1 MRASIAGTGSSVP
14 KRVVDNAEMASLV
27 DTTDEWIRTR
37 TGIRE
42 RRVSDGQSTWQM
54 AEEAAKAALKDAGMK
69 ASELDL
75 IVVSTV
81 TPDYYTPSVSCILQG
96 RLGAARAAAF
106 DINAACSGF
115 VYGLDVCAR
124 YIESGRVG
132 KALLVCAESLTKIT
146 DYTDR
151 NTCVLF
157 GDGAGAVVLKATESG
172 GILDTIIAAD
182 GNGAAM
188 LTAKA
193 LPAANPFSPEPGPD
207 ILDSRADRFIAMD
220 GKEVYKF
227 AVKAMPEAID
237 RVLAQAG
244 RSIGEVAYI
253 IPHQANIRIIES
265 VIEKYGLDPDKVLI
279 TLDKYGNTSS
289 ASIPTGLDELN
300 KAGKLKRGD
309 LVLAV
314 GFGAGL
320 TYGSALI
327 EW

>member
-1 MRASIAGTGSSVP
+1 
-14 KRVVDNAEMASLV
+14 
-27 DTTDEWIRTR
+27 
-37 TGIRE
+37 
-42 RRVSDGQSTWQM
+42 
-54 AEEAAKAALKDAGMK
+54 
-69 ASELDL
+69 
-75 IVVSTV
+75 
-81 TPDYYTPSVSCILQG
+81 
-96 RLGAARAAAF
+96 
-106 DINAACSGF
+106 
-115 VYGLDVCAR
+115 
-124 YIESGRVG
+124 
-132 KALLVCAESLTKIT
+132 
-146 DYTDR
+146 
-151 NTCVLF
+151 
-157 GDGAGAVVLKATESG
+157 
-172 GILDTIIAAD
+172 
-182 GNGAAM
+182 M

-207 ILDSRADRFIAMD
+207 ILDSREGRFIAMD

-244 RSIGEVAYI
+244 KSIGEVAYI

-265 VIEKYGLDPDKVLI
+265 VIEKYGLEPDKVLI
-279 TLDKYGNTSS
+279 TLDRYGNTSS

-300 KAGKLKRGD
+300 RAGKLKRGD